1 MVLFLKKI
9 YPQERITHLC
19 AFKTKKVLEM
29 DLDKLDKELTAIV
42 EKRIELSGM
51 DYSNDCY
58 DDLEEEL
65 HDLEDDF
72 NEAYEAEFEVQLEK
86 IHEKL
91 QSDTDIL
98 LPTAY
103 LANTYKPLLPD
114 ARGIVSYEVS
124 GYQGVPIESEQFENM
139 DVRIVLIPNPAR
151 FVMLVSG
158 KQMKDLWRSR

>member
-1 MVLFLKKI
+1 MNW
-9 YPQERITHLC
+9 
-19 AFKTKKVLEM
+19 
-29 DLDKLDKELTAIV
+29 DKLDKELTEIV
-42 EKRIELSGM
+42 EKRNQLAAM
-51 DYSNDCY
+51 DYSDESY

-72 NEAYEAEFEVQLEK
+72 NENYEGILEGALDK
-86 IHEKL
+86 IHTKV

-103 LANTYKPLLPD
+103 VANHYKPLLPD
-114 ARGIVSYEVS
+114 SRGIVSYEVE
-124 GYQGVPIESEQFENM
+124 GMQGVPIESEQFDKL
-139 DVRIVLIPNPAR
+139 DVRIALIPNPAR

>member
-1 MVLFLKKI
+1 
-9 YPQERITHLC
+9 
-19 AFKTKKVLEM
+19 M
-29 DLDKLDKELTAIV
+29 DLDKLDKALTVIV
-42 EKRIELSGM
+42 EKRNELAAM
-51 DYSNDCY
+51 DYSNENY
-58 DDLEEEL
+58 DDIEEEL

-72 NEAYEAEFEVQLEK
+72 NEEYEAELEAKLEK

-91 QSDTDIL
+91 LSDTDIL

-103 LANTYKPLLPD
+103 LANTYKPMLPD

-124 GYQGVPIESEQFENM
+124 GFQGVPIESEQFENL